1 MTKYSQLQYVL
12 MVRERIL
19 PLKHKETEPK
29 LGVKKVIRT
38 NAILE
43 FYLLTDSMNFA
54 RITDSM
60 CDSASVRR

>member
-1 MTKYSQLQYVL
+1 MTKYSQLQDFL
-12 MVRERIL
+12 MVQERIL
-19 PLKHKETEPK
+19 PLKHKATEP
-29 LGVKKVIRT
+29 

>member
-1 MTKYSQLQYVL
+1 MIKYSQLQDFL
-12 MVRERIL
+12 MVQERIL
-19 PLKHKETEPK
+19 PLKHKATEPK

>member
-29 LGVKKVIRT
+29 LGVKNEIRT

-43 FYLLTDSMNFA
+43 FYLFTDSMKFA

>member
-1 MTKYSQLQYVL
+1 

>member
-1 MTKYSQLQYVL
+1 

-29 LGVKKVIRT
+29 LGVKNEIRT

-43 FYLLTDSMNFA
+43 FYLFTDSMKFA